1 MYIDKLL
8 KVILAV
14 AIVFSNLPYVN
25 VIKAE
30 NIDNVNIDSGE
41 TGNNKNNTDES
52 IDNTL
57 ENTDEMDNVNHQE
70 NAENDET
77 IVNTDQ
83 QEDIENNETVSSVDN
98 QNATETIQNNIT
110 TVEGMSDTVGLK
122 TTKNVSKVSY
132 INDFKEL
139 QEAVKTPNH
148 TIILNGNIQ
157 FTDSLE
163 INQQNIVIDG
173 ANKQLDLNGK
183 FVLTV
188 KSENFELS
196 GVQFKNY
203 NATAMKLYNAKNA
216 SLKDVTFEGN
226 SLSLD
231 KEERSKIGLDIAF
244 STTKLENITLSNHLY
259 KGIQVRQSSTVEII
273 SSMKHTN
280 DAIHMQLIVAND
292 EKEPSVI
299 TDPNKTYT
307 PGSEYAGTNNKTV
320 DYYITSSKTVNTVK
334 DFIEA
339 VAIPGMTV
347 TLGNSLTLEKS
358 DVELLN
364 SNKQIE
370 ITKNVVVDGA
380 GHTINLNQVG
390 SVLLKGQDIS
400 IKNVIIENSA
410 SYGINIYNSRNVLLD
425 NVTAQ
430 YSKEWGVFV
439 NGSIVGLKNIKTLD
453 NTSGGVKVT
462 RSRTLRL
469 DSHFNSYVEVV
480 GTITQKE
487 SNINVGVVNH
497 EMLDGTT
504 ANNQFVYPNNM
515 YTRYDNDTKYSTL
528 SQYYLDFFEIPE
540 EDWGKTYGDTEI
552 DFMLNQ
558 QQIDVTTTQEVKDE
572 NGNVIQL
579 KNDGI
584 TDNADNLE
592 KFIAYA
598 ALNGKTLYF
607 PEGTY
612 VISRDIDLSK
622 INLPALSNFT
632 LKGSEDGLSIFDGTS
647 QQGRML
653 KFSNATYHSIM
664 NYVKFDNLVFNNIAV
679 EMNGPYKKGVSLTNN
694 AFINGKYT
702 AEYAADGSLYKV
714 TLNPYI
720 HIKNNKY
727 VVENNVFLRGDN
739 YPGRGIATYRTT
751 NTSLKNNYFGILD
764 GLNDASKMLP
774 SQVIKKATL
783 IKESG
788 LVDHTPQGNFMTAI
802 NNERYDKNV
811 LIQNNYFNM
820 DKTRNIIGDFDET
833 VLVSGINVAKDG
845 QRRDHIIYSKSYT
858 GLNIVG
864 NYFEGMENS
873 AAGGVKIRNGKN
885 AYIGSNNFNDV
896 GLLTYIYND
905 LTPEE
910 VELHDTIIYNNLF
923 QQTTNMGKEGTGI
936 LYYQSFFDTEVI
948 GDVRNFVMLD
958 NKFVGNDDFR
968 IIISHRPKQ
977 ALANNQFIASGN
989 VYEEDGTSVKYHSG
1003 NVSLNESTKDVALG
1017 RIAQTS
1023 GYYAYHTEDIP
1034 MTPHKVITKYLKN
1047 LANTIQSK
1055 IDQFKQENQVGTLA
1069 GQYSRES
1076 IKKIEDF
1083 IVTIKD
1089 KLAKGLLT
1097 TQSETN
1103 TLYTELETMFNNLVK
1118 NDYKPQIPDL
1128 DFDNGM
1134 NGYPDEETKPA
1145 NKNETGTAPD
1155 SGTVNNPATGYTTV
1169 LGYVGLVVTAV
1180 GVFLFAKKKKT
1191 CE

>member
-1 MYIDKLL
+1 
-8 KVILAV
+8 
-14 AIVFSNLPYVN
+14 
-25 VIKAE
+25 
-30 NIDNVNIDSGE
+30 
-41 TGNNKNNTDES
+41 
-52 IDNTL
+52 
-57 ENTDEMDNVNHQE
+57 
-70 NAENDET
+70 
-77 IVNTDQ
+77 
-83 QEDIENNETVSSVDN
+83 
-98 QNATETIQNNIT
+98 
-110 TVEGMSDTVGLK
+110 
-122 TTKNVSKVSY
+122 
-132 INDFKEL
+132 
-139 QEAVKTPNH
+139 
-148 TIILNGNIQ
+148 
-157 FTDSLE
+157 
-163 INQQNIVIDG
+163 
-173 ANKQLDLNGK
+173 
-183 FVLTV
+183 
-188 KSENFELS
+188 
-196 GVQFKNY
+196 
-203 NATAMKLYNAKNA
+203 
-216 SLKDVTFEGN
+216 
-226 SLSLD
+226 
-231 KEERSKIGLDIAF
+231 
-244 STTKLENITLSNHLY
+244 
-259 KGIQVRQSSTVEII
+259 
-273 SSMKHTN
+273 
-280 DAIHMQLIVAND
+280 
-292 EKEPSVI
+292 
-299 TDPNKTYT
+299 
-307 PGSEYAGTNNKTV
+307 
-320 DYYITSSKTVNTVK
+320 
-334 DFIEA
+334 
-339 VAIPGMTV
+339 
-347 TLGNSLTLEKS
+347 
-358 DVELLN
+358 
-364 SNKQIE
+364 
-370 ITKNVVVDGA
+370 
-380 GHTINLNQVG
+380 
-390 SVLLKGQDIS
+390 
-400 IKNVIIENSA
+400 
-410 SYGINIYNSRNVLLD
+410 
-425 NVTAQ
+425 
-430 YSKEWGVFV
+430 
-439 NGSIVGLKNIKTLD
+439 
-453 NTSGGVKVT
+453 
-462 RSRTLRL
+462 
-469 DSHFNSYVEVV
+469 
-480 GTITQKE
+480 
-487 SNINVGVVNH
+487 
-497 EMLDGTT
+497 
-504 ANNQFVYPNNM
+504 
-515 YTRYDNDTKYSTL
+515 
-528 SQYYLDFFEIPE
+528 
-540 EDWGKTYGDTEI
+540 
-552 DFMLNQ
+552 
-558 QQIDVTTTQEVKDE
+558 
-572 NGNVIQL
+572 
-579 KNDGI
+579 
-584 TDNADNLE
+584 
-592 KFIAYA
+592 
-598 ALNGKTLYF
+598 
-607 PEGTY
+607 
-612 VISRDIDLSK
+612 
-622 INLPALSNFT
+622 
-632 LKGSEDGLSIFDGTS
+632 
-647 QQGRML
+647 
-653 KFSNATYHSIM
+653 
-664 NYVKFDNLVFNNIAV
+664 
-679 EMNGPYKKGVSLTNN
+679 
-694 AFINGKYT
+694 
-702 AEYAADGSLYKV
+702 
-714 TLNPYI
+714 
-720 HIKNNKY
+720 

-739 YPGRGIATYRTT
+739 YPGRGIATYRTI

-820 DKTRNIIGDFDET
+820 DKTRNIIGDFEET

-845 QRRDHIIYSKSYT
+845 QRRDHIIYSKSYN

-989 VYEEDGTSVKYHSG
+989 VYEEDGTRVKYHSG
-1003 NVSLNESTKDVALG
+1003 NASLNESTKDVALG

-1023 GYYAYHTEDIP
+1023 GYYTYNTEDIP

-1055 IDQFKQENQVGTLA
+1055 IDQFKQGNQVGTLG

-1089 KLAKGLLT
+1089 KLAKDLLT

-1145 NKNETGTAPD
+1145 NKPETGTAPD